1 MTQEKGKKNIP
12 GGWDSMS
19 KGRDAKIKQSLGR
32 PVSSTVAGRH
42 GKTREEASDENALQ
56 RHNEADLLHGRT
68 RTACQGGPGQGKARQ
83 GNLGESICVQ
93 TWLASG
99 NQSEESYKSKQ
110 EIMRK

>member
-42 GKTREEASDENALQ
+42 GKRQVMRTLYKDTTKLTYCMGGLEPHVKE
-56 RHNEADLLHGRT
+56 DLGRG
-68 RTACQGGPGQGKARQ
+68 RLVKG
-83 GNLGESICVQ
+83 I
-93 TWLASG
+93 
-99 NQSEESYKSKQ
+99 
-110 EIMRK
+110 